1 MAAEALPLMAL
12 RQAAIE
18 VALDRLLPPEDAPPA
33 ELHRAMRYSA
43 LGGGKRL
50 RPLLLL
56 GAAEAAGRDDPD
68 GLLSAACALEF
79 IHTYSLI
86 HDDLPALDDDD
97 VRRGRP
103 ACHRAFGEAAA
114 LLAGDALLTLA
125 FRCLAEPVPGVPAE
139 RQLAVIAEVADAAGA
154 PGMVGGQAEDIAV
167 AGRAPGVEDLQ
178 AINRKKTGAL
188 FRAAARAGGLL
199 AGASPAGL
207 ASLTAYAERFGAAFQ
222 VLDDLADGGPLPA
235 LVGAERARAM
245 AREALAEAVAALE
258 AFGAR
263 AGLLREL
270 AARMLRVA
278 EPHGVE

>member
-1 MAAEALPLMAL
+1 MS
-12 RQAAIE
+12 RRRAAIE
-18 VALDRLLPPEDAPPA
+18 AALDGLIPSEEAPPA
-33 ELHRAMRYSA
+33 DLHRALRYSV

-56 GAAEAAGRDDPD
+56 AAAEAAGRDEMDA
-68 GLLSAACALEF
+68 LLPAACALEF

-103 ACHRAFGEAAA
+103 SCHRAFGEATA

-125 FRCLAEPVPGVPAE
+125 FRCLAIPVPGVPAD
-139 RQLAVIAEVADAAGA
+139 RQLAVIAEVADAAGVA
-154 PGMVGGQAEDIAV
+154 GMVGGQAEDIA
-167 AGRAPGVEDLQ
+167 AEGRALPLEALQ

-188 FRAAARAGGLL
+188 FRAAARAGALL
-199 AGASPAGL
+199 AGADPTAL
-207 ASLTAYAERFGAAFQ
+207 AAITTYAERFGAAFQ
-222 VLDDLADGGPLPA
+222 ILDDVADGGPFPA

-245 AREALAEAVAALE
+245 AREALAEAVSAVESL
-258 AFGAR
+258 GAR

-270 AARMLRVA
+270 AATMAAVA
-278 EPHGVE
+278 EE